1 MITTQALLSP
11 KDDRQFFDR
20 ELSWLS
26 FNERVLWQAKLPANP
41 IGEKLRFISISAS
54 NLDEFLMVRLAG
66 MYQLQMRG
74 YHRMPE
80 TDDQISVLLEA
91 IEEKVSF
98 LLSEQQQA
106 EKQVLEELRLHDC
119 EILGRQDL
127 TGAQSSWL
135 ESWYEK
141 NLLPLLSPTTID
153 PRHPFPFIQNRG
165 QGLLIE
171 MAKGTKKLQKVVIL
185 LPSNTPR
192 FILLPPADSAK
203 DSLSFVRAE
212 TAIMAFLDKIYPGFR
227 VRQSGMFR
235 LLRDSDVEIDDEA
248 TDLISQFESALR
260 KRRRGNAVSLIVS
273 RDLSKSARNFLKS
286 QFDLTD
292 NQVFISSGLV
302 GAGDFSEII
311 DHLPASLLYE
321 KYTPRFPQRIVD
333 FKGDCFAAIRNKD
346 IIVHHPYE
354 SFDVVVRFLEQAA
367 RDPDVLAIRQ
377 TLYRTTPQ
385 SPIAKALV
393 EAAENGKT
401 VMALIE
407 LKARFDEE
415 NNIQL
420 ARMLERA
427 GAQVA
432 YGITDLKVHSKLTH
446 ITRRE
451 NGVLC
456 SYVHCG
462 TGNYHPFTAKIY
474 TDLSFFTCDEKICTD
489 IWQVFNF
496 LTSYVPPQKLNKL
509 VMSPTHIKEWL
520 YEAIDSE
527 ISNAQQGLPARIW
540 IKTNAVVDR
549 QVIERLYHASQA
561 GVQIDLCVRGICC
574 LRPQIKGLSEN
585 IRVWSVIGRFLE
597 HGRIYAFANGEE
609 FGKSRTKVYIGSADL
624 MPRNLY
630 RRVEVLVP
638 LENKTVRKQVLS
650 QVLEALYLDKKNSWD
665 LKPDGSYTKL
675 DNEADGLLSAHEY
688 FMQNPSLSG
697 QGSLAPKSIDENEP
711 DSMSQGSPKSA
722 RNSHSI

>member
-1 MITTQALLSP
+1 MSTTQPLLYNENES
-11 KDDRQFFDR
+11 RYFDR

-26 FNERVLWQAKLPANP
+26 FNERVLWQAKSDANP
-41 IGEKLRFISISAS
+41 VGEKLRFISISAS

-80 TDDQISVLLEA
+80 TDAQISGLLEA
-91 IEEKVSF
+91 IEAKVTY
-98 LLSEQQQA
+98 LLSEQQKA
-106 EKQVLEELRLHDC
+106 EKQVLSQLAEHQCNICDVS
-119 EILGRQDL
+119 DL
-127 TGAQSSWL
+127 SADQFSWL
-135 ESWYEK
+135 EEWYAK

-153 PRHPFPFIQNRG
+153 PRHPFPFIQNKG

-171 MAKGTKKLQKVVIL
+171 MTNHQKKVQKVVIL
-185 LPSNTPR
+185 LPLNSPR
-192 FILLPPADSAK
+192 FIALPAENNSPHNALK
-203 DSLSFVRAE
+203 FVPAE
-212 TAIMAFLDKIYPGFR
+212 TAIMAFLNKIYPGFT
-227 VRQSGMFR
+227 VKQSGMFR

-248 TDLISQFESALR
+248 ADLVSQFESALR
-260 KRRRGNAVSLIVS
+260 KRRRGNVVSLIVS
-273 RDLSKSARNFLKS
+273 EGLSKSSRNFLKS
-286 QFDLTD
+286 QFNLVDT
-292 NQVFISSGLV
+292 QIFVSSGLV
-302 GAGDFSEII
+302 GAGDLSEIVSR
-311 DHLPASLLYE
+311 LPLALLYSE
-321 KYTPRFPQRIVD
+321 YTPRFPQRIVD

-377 TLYRTTPQ
+377 TLYRTSPQ

-432 YGITDLKVHSKLTH
+432 YGIADLKVHSKLTY

-451 NGVLC
+451 NGQLS

-462 TGNYHPFTAKIY
+462 TGNYHPITAKIY
-474 TDLSFFTCDEKICTD
+474 TDLSFFTCDEKLCSE

-496 LTSYVPPQKLNKL
+496 LTSYVPPKKLSKI
-509 VMSPTHIKEWL
+509 VMSPTHTIDWL
-520 YEAIDSE
+520 YGAIDTE
-527 ISNAQQGLPARIW
+527 IKNAEQGLPAHIW
-540 IKTNAVVDR
+540 IKTNAIVDR
-549 QVIERLYHASQA
+549 RVIDRLYEASNA
-561 GVQIDLCVRGICC
+561 GVKIDLCVRGICC

-585 IRVWSVIGRFLE
+585 IRVWSIIGRFLE
-597 HGRIYAFANGEE
+597 HGRIYAFANGDTL
-609 FGKSRTKVYIGSADL
+609 GKSKTKVFIGSADL

-638 LENKTVRKQVLS
+638 LENRTVRKQVLS
-650 QVLEALYLDKKNSWD
+650 QVLRALDLDKKNSWD
-665 LKPDGSYTKL
+665 LQPDGAYTKL
-675 DNEADGLLSAHEY
+675 EASEDLLLSAHDY

-697 QGSLAPKSIDENEP
+697 QGSLAPKTTDN
-711 DSMSQGSPKSA
+711 K
-722 RNSHSI
+722 

>member
-1 MITTQALLSP
+1 MTTTQSLLDGENKS
-11 KDDRQFFDR
+11 RYFDR

-26 FNERVLWQAKLPANP
+26 FNERVLWQAKSEANP

-80 TDDQISVLLEA
+80 TDAQISGLLEA
-91 IEEKVSF
+91 IEAKVTY
-98 LLSEQQQA
+98 LLSEQQKA
-106 EKQVLEELRLHDC
+106 EKQVLSQLAENHCDIC
-119 EILGRQDL
+119 DVSDL
-127 TGAQSSWL
+127 TAEQLNWL
-135 ESWYEK
+135 EEWYEK

-153 PRHPFPFIQNRG
+153 PRHPFPFIQNKG

-171 MAKGTKKLQKVVIL
+171 MANHQKKAQKVVIL
-185 LPSNTPR
+185 LPLNTPR
-192 FILLPPADSAK
+192 FIAVPAENNMAQDALK
-203 DSLSFVRAE
+203 FVPAE
-212 TAIMAFLDKIYPGFR
+212 TAIMAFLDKIYPDFN
-227 VRQSGMFR
+227 VKQSGMFR

-248 TDLISQFESALR
+248 ADLVSQFETALR
-260 KRRRGNAVSLIVS
+260 KRRRGNVVSLIIS
-273 RDLSKSARNFLKS
+273 DGLSKSSRNFLKT
-286 QFDLTD
+286 QFNLSET
-292 NQVFISSGLV
+292 QIFVSSGLV
-302 GAGDFSEII
+302 GAGDLSEIVSR
-311 DHLPASLLYE
+311 LPSALLYPE
-321 KYTPRFPQRIVD
+321 YTPRFPQRIVD
-333 FKGDCFAAIRNKD
+333 FKGDCFASIRNKD

-377 TLYRTTPQ
+377 TLYRTSPQ

-432 YGITDLKVHSKLTH
+432 YGIADLKVHSKLTH

-451 NGVLC
+451 SGKLA

-462 TGNYHPFTAKIY
+462 TGNYHPITAKIY
-474 TDLSFFTCDEKICTD
+474 TDLSFFTCDEKLCSE

-496 LTSYVPPQKLNKL
+496 LTSYVPPKKLSKA
-509 VMSPTHIKEWL
+509 VMSPTHAIDWL
-520 YEAIDSE
+520 YSAIDTE
-527 ISNAQQGLPARIW
+527 IKNAEQGLPAHIW
-540 IKTNAVVDR
+540 IKTNAIVDKG
-549 QVIERLYHASQA
+549 VIDRLYEASNA
-561 GVQIDLCVRGICC
+561 GVKIDLCVRGICC
-574 LRPQIKGLSEN
+574 LRPQVTGLSEN
-585 IRVWSVIGRFLE
+585 IRVWSIIGRFLE
-597 HGRIYAFANGEE
+597 HGRIYAFANGEAL
-609 FGKSRTKVYIGSADL
+609 GKSNTKVFIGSADL

-638 LENKTVRKQVLS
+638 LENRTVRKQVLS
-650 QVLEALYLDKKNSWD
+650 QVVRALDLDKRNSWD
-665 LKPDGSYTKL
+665 LQPDGAYTKL
-675 DNEADGLLSAHEY
+675 EASEDNLLSAHEY

-697 QGSLAPKSIDENEP
+697 QGSLAPKTSDN
-711 DSMSQGSPKSA
+711 K
-722 RNSHSI
+722 